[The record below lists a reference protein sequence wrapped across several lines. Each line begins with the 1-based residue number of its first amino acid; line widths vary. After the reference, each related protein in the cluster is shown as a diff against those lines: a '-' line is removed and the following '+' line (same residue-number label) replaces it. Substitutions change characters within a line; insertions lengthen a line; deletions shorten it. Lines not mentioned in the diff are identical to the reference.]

1 MQRLVRNEITLKG
14 CHLVFIE
21 RRGIRPTPHIPDIIH
36 GEKFFFIAVFVKISS
51 TDQLVDL
58 VHQFLTP
65 IFLSSDIDTLETAI
79 LVQRHGSMIQKVRIT
94 YQIHAAIGKQT
105 THVLFQLFT
114 IHERIVQLIYQFFFF
129 IRQAIRIFRI
139 YCREVRITHLVL
151 LTFINKN
158 TALKIDLLQQL
169 PVLHAKFRTAVDY
182 IRFQFK
188 LNNRNRLVH
197 LRDEPQSLFVISR
210 IRKVHFRSENSTRII
225 GISIHGK
232 CSQGK
237 KIDAVSVFERT

>member
-36 GEKFFFIAVFVKISS
+36 GENFFFIAVFVKISS

-79 LVQRHGSMIQKVRIT
+79 LIQRHGSMIQKVRIT

-114 IHERIVQLIYQFFFF
+114 IHERNLSTSSFSSS
-129 IRQAIRIFRI
+129 
-139 YCREVRITHLVL
+139 VRRYGSFGSTVG
-151 LTFINKN
+151 
-158 TALKIDLLQQL
+158 
-169 PVLHAKFRTAVDY
+169 KFV
-182 IRFQFK
+182 
-188 LNNRNRLVH
+188 
-197 LRDEPQSLFVISR
+197 SR
-210 IRKVHFRSENSTRII
+210 ISYSLP
-225 GISIHGK
+225 S
-232 CSQGK
+232 
-237 KIDAVSVFERT
+237 